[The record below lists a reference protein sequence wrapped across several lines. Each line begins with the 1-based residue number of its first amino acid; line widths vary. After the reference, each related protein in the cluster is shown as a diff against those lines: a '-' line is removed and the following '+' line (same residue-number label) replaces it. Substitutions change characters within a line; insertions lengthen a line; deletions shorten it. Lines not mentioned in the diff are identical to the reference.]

1 MFWAEY
7 QETNDRHN
15 HLLSEF
21 EKNLLKLEQV
31 ELHPALVTEHRKTL
45 YDCVPSE
52 REREW
57 VQQCDQSSQ
66 YLGAQVDRLRL
77 FHDEICEEA
86 NQLIQLRPIAL
97 DQDYTAAA
105 EKLVTIRDKTI
116 DQAKITSKMKQNLQ
130 SVVTRI
136 SATFNNLESSSMMYA
151 STNALEIC
159 RGLDELHMEQQ
170 HDMVLVD
177 GNECIGI
184 SFDFFS

>member
-21 EKNLLKLEQV
+21 EKNLLRLEQV
-31 ELHPALVTEHRKTL
+31 ELHPALVMEHRKTL